1 MDYSVSFINYP
12 KRINFMALKIK
23 NRLNVLL
30 IIVMILVSISSY
42 YTYVSYQNYSTAKKH
57 TKISSFIYE
66 IESTLGKIS
75 FERLDTAKYLATKEI
90 SSLEKV
96 MQRRKAVD
104 RALIELDTFVT
115 QNGQYTIFH
124 AQVND
129 VQDAM
134 KEVRKE
140 VDQLSETY
148 ENTFLDAYH
157 TKVFGLLLEILREIT
172 AVERSKM
179 IHSDLAMYVQ
189 YTILRENSVFE
200 NTGIHFILYG
210 SKIMSEEDRVL
221 LAQLVGN
228 DTLPKFDTLLSKDIA
243 AIISELLTN
252 EQFKSMIKLER
263 DMILHEARKGDYSVS
278 IEGWVNKIETKMDY
292 FKVVQTLLREDIENR
307 EQEYLAQSRWPV
319 IVSTIVMLILL
330 FVLFGLVRLYFKKQQ
345 DQSISSETL
354 KDIAVVFNEN
364 QQKEIRRLIANG
376 KVDHIY
382 KFLIQAIKDANQ
394 TKDLFLASMSH
405 EIRTPLNGILGFTQ
419 LLKESDT
426 KTEREEHI
434 AVIEKSSANLLS
446 IVNDIL
452 DLSKIKAQKIE
463 LENIEFDPIDS
474 FEAAVESYAAKASE
488 ENIDFK
494 IFLDPHLPTLLIGDP
509 TKLSQIIVNLVSNAI
524 KFTSK
529 NGEVNVRIEKL
540 SESTEGVK
548 IKFSVSD
555 TGIGITDE
563 QKKNIFDAFTQ
574 ADVSTSRKYG
584 GTGLG
589 LSISGKF
596 VEHMG
601 GKLNIRSV
609 KNEGSTFYFTLQ
621 MKKAENAGRRKVDD
635 MSAYTVGILNPH
647 IEDEYFINKNLEAY
661 IAYTGA
667 SITHYNDESLLALK
681 GSSHLPDILF
691 VDHQFRHRGAEIEK
705 FLEFDTKIIM
715 LSTGDQK
722 RNLKRYKSRIDKILY
737 KPINFT
743 KTLKMLSDKEET
755 TESKKKIIFE
765 NVHVLVA
772 EDNMINQKL
781 ILNVLNRL
789 GVEVSMA
796 NNGLEALEQRMENEY
811 DMIFMDV
818 EMPVMGGME
827 STGKILGYERKNAKE
842 HIPIV
847 ALTANALSGDREKY
861 IGAGM
866 DAYLSKPIELG
877 ALNDLLID
885 HFEDRI
891 VEDLG

>member
-1 MDYSVSFINYP
+1 
-12 KRINFMALKIK
+12 MALKNK
-23 NRLNVLL
+23 NTLNILI
-30 IIVMILVSISSY
+30 IIVMILVSVSSY
-42 YTYVSYQNYSTAKKH
+42 YTYTFYQKYSTVKQH
-57 TKISSFIYE
+57 TKTSSFVYK
-66 IESTLGKIS
+66 IESTLGKIA
-75 FERLDTAKYLATKEI
+75 FERVDTAKYLAIKES

-96 MQRRKAVD
+96 KQRRNAVD
-104 RALIELDTFVT
+104 RALSELEAFAA
-115 QNGQYTIFH
+115 QNSQYTIFH
-124 AQVND
+124 TQITD
-129 VQDAM
+129 VRSAL

-140 VDQLSETY
+140 VDEVSESY
-148 ENTFLDAYH
+148 KNIFVNVYH
-157 TKVFGLLLEILREIT
+157 RKVFGPLLEILKEIT
-172 AVERSKM
+172 AVEKSKM
-179 IHSDLAMYVQ
+179 VHSDLAMYVN
-189 YTILRENSVFE
+189 YTILKENSVLE
-200 NTGIHFILYG
+200 NTGIHFVLYG
-210 SKIMSEEDRVL
+210 AKIMSDEDRVL
-221 LAQLVGN
+221 WAQLVRK
-228 DTLPKFDTLLSKDIA
+228 DTLPKLDILLDKELSAK
-243 AIISELLTN
+243 ISELLS
-252 EQFKSMIKLER
+252 EKQFNKTITLER
-263 DMILHEARKGDYSVS
+263 DMIRYEARKGNYSVS
-278 IEGWVNKIETKMDY
+278 VEGWVNKIDIKMDY
-292 FKVVQTLLREDIENR
+292 FKVVQALLREEIHKIE
-307 EQEYLAQSRWPV
+307 QKQQTQTTWPLILAAV
-319 IVSTIVMLILL
+319 IMLILL
-330 FVLFGLVRLYFKKQQ
+330 LVLFGFARVYSKKQK
-345 DQSISSETL
+345 DRLISSDTL
-354 KDIAVVFNEN
+354 KDISVVFNKN
-364 QQKEIRRLIANG
+364 QQKEIRRLIQNG
-376 KVDHIY
+376 KEDHIF

-405 EIRTPLNGILGFTQ
+405 EIRTPLNGILGFTE
-419 LLKESDT
+419 LLKDSDT
-426 KTEREEHI
+426 KEEREEYI
-434 AVIEKSSANLLS
+434 SVIEKSSANLLS

-474 FEAAVESYAAKASE
+474 FEAAVENYAAKASE
-488 ENIDFK
+488 ENIDFN

-509 TKLSQIIVNLVSNAI
+509 TKISQIIVNLVSNAI

-574 ADVSTSRKYG
+574 ADVSTSRQYG

-621 MKKAENAGRRKVDD
+621 MKKAASATKRKVED
-635 MSAYTVGILNPH
+635 MSAFTVGILDPH
-647 IEDEYFINKNLEAY
+647 IEEEYFINKDLVAY

-667 SITHYNDESLLALK
+667 KIQHYTDESLLALK

-691 VDHQFRHRGAEIEK
+691 IDHQFRHRGAEIEQ
-705 FLEFDTKIIM
+705 FLAFDTKIIM

-743 KTLKMLSDKEET
+743 KTLKMLSDKEEV
-755 TESKKKIIFE
+755 TETKKKIIFE

-772 EDNMINQKL
+772 EDNVINQKL

-789 GVEVSMA
+789 GIEVSIA

-827 STGKILGYERKNAKE
+827 STGKILSYERKNTKE

-866 DAYLSKPIELG
+866 DAYLSKPIELE
-877 ALNDLLID
+877 ALNNLLRD
-885 HFEDRI
+885 HFEERI
-891 VEDLG
+891 VED

>member
-1 MDYSVSFINYP
+1 
-12 KRINFMALKIK
+12 MALKNK
-23 NRLNVLL
+23 NILNVLI

-42 YTYVSYQNYSTAKKH
+42 YTYFYYQKYSTVKKH

-66 IESTLGKIS
+66 VESALGKIA
-75 FERLDTAKYLATKEI
+75 FERVDTATYLATKEI

-96 MQRRKAVD
+96 KQRREAVD
-104 RALIELDTFVT
+104 RALLELETFVA
-115 QNGQYTIFH
+115 QHNQYTIFNT
-124 AQVND
+124 QIND
-129 VQDAM
+129 VKYAL

-140 VDQLSETY
+140 VDAVSEAYKNIFVDT
-148 ENTFLDAYH
+148 YH
-157 TKVFGLLLEILREIT
+157 TKIFGPFVDILREIT

-179 IHSDLAMYVQ
+179 IQSNLAMYVK
-189 YTILRENSVFE
+189 YTILKENSVLE
-200 NTGIHFILYG
+200 NTGIHFVLYG
-210 SKIMSEEDRVL
+210 SKIMSEEDRVFW
-221 LAQLVGN
+221 AQLVRK
-228 DTLPKFDTLLSKDIA
+228 DTLPKLDILLDKDMVA
-243 AIISELLTN
+243 KISELLS
-252 EQFKSMIKLER
+252 EEEFKTTITLER
-263 DMILHEARKGDYSVS
+263 DMILHEARKGNYSVS
-278 IEGWVNKIETKMDY
+278 VEGWVNKIDTKMDY
-292 FKVVQTLLREDIENR
+292 FKVVQTLLHEEIQNIE
-307 EQEYLAQSRWPV
+307 QKYLTQNKWPV
-319 IVSTIVMLILL
+319 MVATGVMLILL
-330 FVLFGLVRLYFKKQQ
+330 LVLLGLVRRYYKKQK
-345 DQSISSETL
+345 DQSISSDTL

-364 QQKEIRRLIANG
+364 QQKEIRRLIKNG

-426 KTEREEHI
+426 KEEREEYI

-488 ENIDFK
+488 ENIDFN
-494 IFLDPHLPTLLIGDP
+494 IFMDPHLPTLLIGDP
-509 TKLSQIIVNLVSNAI
+509 TKISQIIVNLVSNAI
-524 KFTSK
+524 KFTAK

-540 SESTEGVK
+540 SESTEDVK

-555 TGIGITDE
+555 TGIGITHE

-621 MKKAENAGRRKVDD
+621 MKKAVSATKRKVDD
-635 MSAYTVGILNPH
+635 MSDYTVGILDPH
-647 IEDEYFINKNLEAY
+647 IEEEYFINKDLEAY

-667 SITHYNDESLLALK
+667 EIKHYTDESLLALK
-681 GSSHLPDILF
+681 ASSHLPDMLF
-691 VDHQFRHRGAEIEK
+691 VDHKFRQRGVEIEK

-722 RNLKRYKSRIDKILY
+722 RNLKRYRSRIDKILY

-743 KTLKMLSDKEET
+743 KTLKMLSDKEEVV
-755 TESKKKIIFE
+755 ESKKKIIFE

-772 EDNMINQKL
+772 EDNVINQKL

-789 GVEVSMA
+789 GIKVSMA
-796 NNGLEALEQRMENEY
+796 NNGLEALEQRMEHEY

-827 STGKILGYERKNAKE
+827 STGKILSYERKNAKG

-866 DAYLSKPIELG
+866 DAYLSKPIKLE
-877 ALNDLLID
+877 ALNDLLTD
-885 HFEDRI
+885 HFEERI

>member
-1 MDYSVSFINYP
+1 
-12 KRINFMALKIK
+12 MALKNK
-23 NRLNVLL
+23 NTLNVM
-30 IIVMILVSISSY
+30 IVIVMILVSISLY
-42 YTYVSYQNYSTAKKH
+42 YTYVSYQKYTAVKQH
-57 TKISSFIYE
+57 TKVSSFVYA
-66 IESTLGKIS
+66 IESTLGKIA
-75 FERLDTAKYLATKEI
+75 FERVDTAKYLATKER
-90 SSLEKV
+90 SSLDKV
-96 MQRRKAVD
+96 KQRRKAVD
-104 RALIELDTFVT
+104 HALAELETFAS
-115 QNGQYTIFH
+115 QNSQYTIFH
-124 AQVND
+124 TQINNVRSAL
-129 VQDAM
+129 

-140 VDQLSETY
+140 VDEVSE
-148 ENTFLDAYH
+148 AYKNIFVNVYH
-157 TKVFGLLLEILREIT
+157 IRVFGPLLEILKEIT
-172 AVERSKM
+172 ALEKSKM
-179 IHSDLAMYVQ
+179 LHSDLAMYVN
-189 YTILRENSVFE
+189 YTILKENSVLE
-200 NTGIHFILYG
+200 NTGIHFVLYG
-210 SKIMSEEDRVL
+210 AKMMSEEDRAL
-221 LAQLVGN
+221 WAQLVDK
-228 DTLPKFDTLLSKDIA
+228 DTLPKLDILLDKELATKIFELLS
-243 AIISELLTN
+243 E
-252 EQFKSMIKLER
+252 EQFKKTITLER
-263 DMILHEARKGDYSVS
+263 DMILHDARKGNYSVS
-278 IEGWVNKIETKMDY
+278 IEGWVNKIDTKMGY
-292 FKVVQTLLREDIENR
+292 FKVVQSLLREEIYNI
-307 EQEYLAQSRWPV
+307 EQEQLTQTKWPLMLAV
-319 IVSTIVMLILL
+319 ALMLILL
-330 FVLFGLVRLYFKKQQ
+330 LVLFVLARVYSKKQK
-345 DQSISSETL
+345 DRLISSDTL

-364 QQKEIRRLIANG
+364 QQKEIRRLIKNG
-376 KVDHIY
+376 KEDHIF

-405 EIRTPLNGILGFTQ
+405 EIRTPLNGILGFTE
-419 LLKESDT
+419 LLKDSDT
-426 KTEREEHI
+426 KAEREEYI
-434 AVIEKSSANLLS
+434 SVIEKSSANLLS

-474 FEAAVESYAAKASE
+474 FETAVETYAAKASE

-494 IFLDPHLPTLLIGDP
+494 IYLDPHLPTLLIGDP
-509 TKLSQIIVNLVSNAI
+509 TKISQIIVNLVSNAI

-555 TGIGITDE
+555 TGIGITDD

-621 MKKAENAGRRKVDD
+621 MMKAASATKRKVDD
-635 MSAYTVGILNPH
+635 MSAFTVGILDPH
-647 IEDEYFINKNLEAY
+647 IDEEYFLNKDLESY

-667 SITHYNDESLLALK
+667 KIEHYTDESLLALK
-681 GSSHLPDILF
+681 GSSALPDILF
-691 VDHQFRHRGAEIEK
+691 IDHQFRHRGDEIEK
-705 FLEFDTKIIM
+705 FLEFNTKIIM

-722 RNLKRYKSRIDKILY
+722 RNLKRYRTRIDKILY

-743 KTLKMLSDKEET
+743 KTLKMLSDKEEVV
-755 TESKKKIIFE
+755 ESKKKITFE

-772 EDNMINQKL
+772 EDNVINQKL

-796 NNGLEALEQRMENEY
+796 NNGLEALEKRMENEY

-827 STGKILGYERKNAKE
+827 STGKILGYERKNAKD

-866 DAYLSKPIELG
+866 DAYLSKPIELE
-877 ALNDLLID
+877 ALNNLLID
-885 HFEDRI
+885 HFEERM
-891 VEDLG
+891 VED